1 MNRILHR
8 TQAAALACLAFASA
22 AAQADDDLASYSL
35 TVTPRLL
42 SDVRTR
48 GISDSLNRPGAK
60 VTLELAHESGL
71 IGLAEFGTV
80 SKKQFLDGDGAS
92 VLLAGGY
99 RFGDPEAWHFGVGLA
114 GEFFP
119 GAHFKAPSRI
129 DPETGEPGG
138 VHSTNYNSQFA
149 VLEIGYG
156 ALQGRI
162 LNVLSENYRGAN
174 TAGVC
179 GAQLQFNADPT
190 KGLEC
195 YAKGEH
201 NSRGSLLY
209 DLDYRYEL
217 TPRTSLKLHAGYQQI
232 RNFSEA
238 NFSDYG
244 VGLVHRHWGFDF
256 GLDYLSP
263 HTRARELYLAEDG
276 DHQRATDEA
285 RWVLSVAR
293 PF

>member
-1 MNRILHR
+1 MNLITHR
-8 TQAAALACLAFASA
+8 APAAALLCLATLSA
-22 AAQADDDLASYSL
+22 TAQADDDLASYAL

-42 SDVRTR
+42 SDVRNR
-48 GISDSLNRPGAK
+48 SISDSLNQPGAK
-60 VTLELAHESGL
+60 VTVEFAHESGL

-80 SKKQFLDGDGAS
+80 SKKQFIDGDGAN

-99 RFGDPEAWHFGVGLA
+99 RFGDPDAWHFGVGLA

-129 DPETGEPGG
+129 DPDTGAPDGYR
-138 VHSTNYNSQFA
+138 STNYNSQFA

-156 ALQGRI
+156 ALQSRI
-162 LNVLSENYRGAN
+162 LNVLSKNYRGAN
-174 TAGVC
+174 TPGVC
-179 GAQLQFNADPT
+179 GAQLQFNPDPT

-195 YAKGEH
+195 YAKGDH
-201 NSRGSLLY
+201 DSRGSMLY

-244 VGLVHRHWGFDF
+244 VGLVHQRWGFDF
-256 GLDYLSP
+256 GLDYVSP
-263 HTRARELYLAEDG
+263 HTRARELYIAEDG